1 MIVIVNG
8 DLLTTDCQYI
18 AHQTNC
24 ISIGSAA
31 GLAKQIFSV
40 YPEADIYK
48 NRVNQDDPGKIKVIG
63 KVINMNAQIY
73 PGKPKYP
80 DSPKDGFRVRERYFK
95 SCLDEIATIDNL
107 ESVAFPWFIGC
118 GLGGTRDNWKT
129 YFKMLTNFESSL
141 NTIKNVRVKL
151 YKKD

>member
-1 MIVIVNG
+1 MLEIIQG
-8 DLLTTDCQYI
+8 DILTTDCQYI
-18 AHQTNC
+18 CHQTNC
-24 ISIGSAA
+24 TSNGSAA
-31 GLAKQIFSV
+31 GLAKVIFNV

-48 NRVNQDDPGKIKVIG
+48 NRVNQDDPGKIIIIG

-73 PGKPKYP
+73 PSKPKYH

-95 SCLDEIATIDNL
+95 SCLDQIAEIPDL

-118 GLGGTRDNWKT
+118 GLAGGQWET
-129 YFKMLTNFESSL
+129 YFEMLTNFESSL

-151 YKKD
+151 YKKE